1 MRYVE
6 FLLIPD
12 GRYLHP
18 VDAAIAADGSVHREA
33 IHHFTVVGDGTAVVL
48 MEFTGD
54 TDRLAELT
62 DENPAVLSY
71 DISTSGGATFT
82 YSRITADE
90 ELLGLYRVPTR
101 QDIVLDT
108 PMRYT
113 DRGALRA
120 RAIGTQSAIAA
131 AVQDIPAGLSPK
143 FLSTGE
149 YDPERTALG
158 DALTERQREIL
169 RIAVDM
175 GYYEEPRQTNY
186 QELAAEL
193 DLSSGTVGEHLRK
206 IESTVL
212 KRVLP

>member
-18 VDAAIAADGSVHREA
+18 VDAAIATDPTVHREA

-62 DENPAVLSY
+62 GDHPDVRSY

-90 ELLGLYRVPTR
+90 ELLGLYRIPTR
-101 QDIVLDT
+101 HDIVLDT

-120 RAIGTQSAIAA
+120 RAIGTQAAIAA
-131 AVQDIPAGLSPK
+131 AVQDIPDGLSPK
-143 FLSTGE
+143 FLSTGD
-149 YDPERTALG
+149 YDPDRTALG

-169 RIAVDM
+169 RVAIDM
-175 GYYEEPRQTNY
+175 GYYEEPRQANY
-186 QELAAEL
+186 EDMAAEL
-193 DLSSGTVGEHLRK
+193 NLSSGTVGEHLRK
-206 IESTVL
+206 IESAVL